1 MEYNGQGNK
10 QQKNIYG
17 IAMPNKI
24 EFYDPDFDVEGGDP
38 LFGKGGGM
46 GNMNFRMGGT
56 SGFGPIN
63 LGGGL
68 MDPAQA
74 LHEFNMERNK
84 YTPDSPYYKEQAI
97 FSGEKPAQDVYK
109 AAVAA
114 GTNWDK
120 PTGYTLA
127 EAKKYTAN
135 AKAHTDTQ
143 GTIWKGSLGGGSSTA
158 AAQRAA
164 SIARQNKSAIAS
176 RPKTQSAQ
184 YSNFGRFR

>member
-1 MEYNGQGNK
+1 MEMPRKGPLGN
-10 QQKNIYG
+10 NLGNYG
-17 IAMPNKI
+17 IAQSNVLTPG
-24 EFYDPDFDVEGGDP
+24 YAGLLDPLTGKPMEGG
-38 LFGKGGGM
+38 GGGGGFSM
-46 GNMNFRMGGT
+46 GFGRGT

-97 FSGEKPAQDVYK
+97 FSGEKPAQDAYK

-120 PTGYTLA
+120 PRGYTPA
-127 EAKKYTAN
+127 QAKKYTSN
-135 AKAHTDTQ
+135 AKAHNDTQ
-143 GTIWKGSLGGGSSTA
+143 GTIWKGSLGGGNA
-158 AAQRAA
+158 A
-164 SIARQNKSAIAS
+164 KKV
-176 RPKTQSAQ
+176 KT
-184 YSNFGRFR
+184 YGGNRIGGRYGL